1 VFGESTAITWIVV
14 GLLAILCLLIV
25 RPVAMS
31 LLSWHRTAG
40 LLAERRDE
48 VANLEARNDELKA
61 EYEYYQTEGFLA
73 ERAREY
79 GLVLPG
85 ETPYVVRE
93 LVHPESVE
101 RYTAAHLQA
110 VAAE

>member
-1 VFGESTAITWIVV
+1 MSWIVI
-14 GLLAILCLLIV
+14 GLMLIGCLLIV
-25 RPVAMS
+25 RPVVMS

-40 LLAERRDE
+40 LLAERREE
-48 VANLEARNDELKA
+48 VAKLEARHKELDQA
-61 EYEYYQTEGFLA
+61 YEYYQTEAFLA

-110 VAAE
+110 VAAG